1 MWNLQKGEGI
11 VMPHK
16 SVGDTAP
23 VHMEDVFTDKE
34 SEQVVRDKGIYQDW
48 NRSHSIEELCAKW
61 GVSPRTIQR
70 AVNRVKSGM
79 YGEPP
84 KKLTKKDIHDR
95 LTGGIYKKRAPL
107 PPLSVSY

>member
-1 MWNLQKGEGI
+1 
-11 VMPHK
+11 
-16 SVGDTAP
+16 
-23 VHMEDVFTDKE
+23 
-34 SEQVVRDKGIYQDW
+34 
-48 NRSHSIEELCAKW
+48 
-61 GVSPRTIQR
+61 
-70 AVNRVKSGM
+70 VNRVKSGM